1 MIRKVLFRL
10 VAIVIAIAAT
20 LLVVEAVLQG
30 ASLIV
35 KRADRGTGTAPIDG
49 EFRIAC
55 IGESTTYGLWP
66 SQLENLLN
74 EGLPDQKFRVINR
87 GDVGI
92 RTDGVAARIEGWIDE
107 DRPHLVIT
115 MLGINDEGNVLVY
128 PRGGRRGWLMDH
140 SKTTRFLALLW
151 RSAFEIGAPVPVRDD
166 GPRGDDHLDDETR
179 SKIDALERLRPD
191 ATARFRYSEM
201 IEIHHELI
209 DTDPGTPFYHLSYLR
224 KIVLEHDHQD
234 GLDEFFQNE
243 CGVVESELDDEERSA
258 AIAIWTDRTGDR
270 FAALRIATSIARWAD
285 DYETEEGLL
294 EKAIVDPELTGF
306 AWLRMAEFASRA
318 RRPELIRQSLI
329 NADGAL
335 PDDYQWSAVLGDVSF
350 TLEVWDLAVN
360 YLERALALRPDLLA
374 GHELFFLG
382 QLANAC
388 EQSGDTSR
396 AAAYRAQRDELE
408 LGRFR
413 EFTRVYYQRVVDL
426 VREREIPIIAMQYPL
441 LSVESLRKLLDY
453 RDDVTYLENR
463 INFEEALLEA
473 GYRDLFQDTFA
484 GAFGHLSPRGN
495 LLVAENVADTIAR
508 MSPELMPGGFAYRP
522 PADESP

>member
-10 VAIVIAIAAT
+10 IAIVIGIAAT

-30 ASLIV
+30 ASLRV

-92 RTDGVAARIEGWIDE
+92 RTDGVAARIEGWLDE

-128 PRGGRRGWLMDH
+128 PRGGRRGWLMEH

-151 RSAFEIGAPVPVRDD
+151 RSAFEIGAPVPVRHD

-243 CGVVESELDDEERSA
+243 CGVVESKLDDEERSA
-258 AIAIWTDRTGDR
+258 AIAIWTGRTGDR

-329 NADGAL
+329 NAGGAL

-441 LSVESLRKLLDY
+441 LSVESLRKLLNY

-495 LLVAENVADTIAR
+495 LLVAENVANTLAR
-508 MSPELMPGGFAYRP
+508 MSPELMPGGLAYRP